1 MYMYSFEK
9 CRNTCYVPG
18 TECPEIS
25 HVEGSEVQETEF
37 AKRSKIRVTGSGLTA
52 KEGHP
57 GQRRREDL

>member
-1 MYMYSFEK
+1 M
-9 CRNTCYVPG
+9 PG

-57 GQRRREDL
+57 GQRRQEDL